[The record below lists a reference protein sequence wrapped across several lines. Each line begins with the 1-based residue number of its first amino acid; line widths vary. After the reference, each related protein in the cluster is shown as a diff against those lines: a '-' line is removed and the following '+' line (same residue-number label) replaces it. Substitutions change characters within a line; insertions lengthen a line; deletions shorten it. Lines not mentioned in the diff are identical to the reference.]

1 MAQQISTHTPSKQ
14 LLLLKMITKIIF
26 TRKHRTI
33 ISTEL
38 QLWLLLNE
46 SFFSSSEHNAKYL
59 EEEEEWAGKRIA
71 RRVNEWMNVWLK
83 TSGFFS
89 IRWNITIIFSIY
101 SSVWGENHQS
111 FSALR
116 AANYK
121 WVRWRKFYILLH
133 KKASSPFL
141 LLLLLLHKLFL
152 FFSSFQSTTT
162 AARDDWMVEKKK
174 QSSFLTRHQRCQ
186 SCK

>member
-1 MAQQISTHTPSKQ
+1 MAQQISTHTPSQQ
-14 LLLLKMITKIIF
+14 LLLLKMITKFIF

-141 LLLLLLHKLFL
+141 LLLLHKLFFILLILSIYNNSSSRRLNGWKEEGKFL
-152 FFSSFQSTTT
+152 FNASS
-162 AARDDWMVEKKK
+162 AMPK
-174 QSSFLTRHQRCQ
+174 L
-186 SCK
+186 